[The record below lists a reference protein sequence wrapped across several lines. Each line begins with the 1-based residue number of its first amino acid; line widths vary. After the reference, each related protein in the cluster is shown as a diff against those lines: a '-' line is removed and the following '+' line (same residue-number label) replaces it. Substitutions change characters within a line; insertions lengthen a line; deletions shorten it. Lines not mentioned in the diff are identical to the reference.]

1 MNNSMKN
8 TYTAIATA
16 LNINFL
22 CVPEFC
28 FVCVISY
35 EDMLDAITIHRARK
49 TTGLP
54 CRDCVYYNKCK
65 INPIFAAA
73 MRRVK

>member
-1 MNNSMKN
+1 MNNSMIN

-16 LNINFL
+16 LGINFHR
-22 CVPEFC
+22 VPEFC

-35 EDMLDAITIHRARK
+35 EDMIDAITIHRARK
-49 TTGLP
+49 TADLP
-54 CRDCVYYNKCK
+54 CRDCVYFDKCT

-73 MRRVK
+73 MRRLK